1 MKNLFKYILHYWQAV
16 IAIVAILIVQAYCDL
31 SLPAYT
37 SDIVNV
43 GILQGGIEDKAP
55 TAISEEEWNKLMLF
69 VSENDLQTVKDA
81 YQKNEDSYDKPAF
94 VLKEAVKENETE
106 LKEVEDALALP
117 MMITSGF
124 ESGSEKTQEAEE
136 MLKQQI
142 PKEMLTEDTT
152 VFDILQMLPSE
163 AREELTK
170 ELQKEMKVPVGML
183 QIAFGGTVIE
193 SWMSREVL
201 AAMPNKDKYMD
212 PEAMKA
218 EYDAG

>member
-170 ELQKEMKVPVGML
+170 ELTERNEGYAGYDPGAGSDELCKRGL
-183 QIAFGGTVIE
+183 QGSG
-193 SWMSREVL
+193 
-201 AAMPNKDKYMD
+201 N
-212 PEAMKA
+212 
-218 EYDAG
+218 

>member
-1 MKNLFKYILHYWQAV
+1 
-16 IAIVAILIVQAYCDL
+16 
-31 SLPAYT
+31 
-37 SDIVNV
+37 
-43 GILQGGIEDKAP
+43 
-55 TAISEEEWNKLMLF
+55 MLF

-152 VFDILQMLPSE
+152 VFDIC
-163 AREELTK
+163 RCCR
-170 ELQKEMKVPVGML
+170 QKQGR
-183 QIAFGGTVIE
+183 
-193 SWMSREVL
+193 S
-201 AAMPNKDKYMD
+201 
-212 PEAMKA
+212 
-218 EYDAG
+218 

>member
-1 MKNLFKYILHYWQAV
+1 M
-16 IAIVAILIVQAYCDL
+16 AILIVQAYCDL

-163 AREELTK
+163 AREEPVSYTHLT
-170 ELQKEMKVPVGML
+170 LPTILLV
-183 QIAFGGTVIE
+183 
-193 SWMSREVL
+193 
-201 AAMPNKDKYMD
+201 
-212 PEAMKA
+212 
-218 EYDAG
+218 

>member
-1 MKNLFKYILHYWQAV
+1 M
-16 IAIVAILIVQAYCDL
+16 IAIVADLIVQAYCDL

-106 LKEVEDALALP
+106 LKE
-117 MMITSGF
+117 SG
-124 ESGSEKTQEAEE
+124 KTHWRFQ
-136 MLKQQI
+136 
-142 PKEMLTEDTT
+142 
-152 VFDILQMLPSE
+152 
-163 AREELTK
+163 
-170 ELQKEMKVPVGML
+170 
-183 QIAFGGTVIE
+183 
-193 SWMSREVL
+193 
-201 AAMPNKDKYMD
+201 
-212 PEAMKA
+212 
-218 EYDAG
+218 

>member
-94 VLKEAVKENETE
+94 VLKEAVKG
-106 LKEVEDALALP
+106 K
-117 MMITSGF
+117 
-124 ESGSEKTQEAEE
+124 
-136 MLKQQI
+136 
-142 PKEMLTEDTT
+142 
-152 VFDILQMLPSE
+152 
-163 AREELTK
+163 
-170 ELQKEMKVPVGML
+170 
-183 QIAFGGTVIE
+183 
-193 SWMSREVL
+193 
-201 AAMPNKDKYMD
+201 
-212 PEAMKA
+212 
-218 EYDAG
+218 